1 MRRADDG
8 GMPVGRNTLLLAGT
22 LAAQSGLMQMVA
34 AVSTLTFVLLTG
46 IKGLLGVAPALV
58 LGSAALAAFP
68 AGKAMDRFGRMP
80 VIRSGFIFCGV
91 GSMLTGVGALLGTA
105 APAVIGFIL
114 IGAGNGQVL
123 LTRGAAS
130 DMYPPERRAR
140 GVGLVLFG
148 SVFGAIL
155 GPFVFTPLFG
165 KDTEHASALATPWFA
180 AAGFMVAGLLL
191 SLAVR
196 VDPKK
201 IAEHHD
207 AIAARAIATAAGMPD
222 EPAEPPPPP
231 APLRVIL
238 RRPGVLPALL
248 AALASY
254 GVMVSVMNLTGYVVV
269 HQGHSKGDLF
279 PIVSAHIVGMFGL
292 VLVVGDIIDR
302 VGKNVAMVF
311 GLVVT
316 AISSLGLIWVHSIAG
331 TALLLFL
338 LGIGWVFSF
347 VAATTTLADL
357 TGPSERG
364 KLIGFSDLLSGVT
377 GATLAI
383 GGGLAFTHG
392 GTAALSLIAAVF
404 AVLPVPLI
412 ILRRTRIA
420 LRPTG

>member
-1 MRRADDG
+1 MSTPSSPSL
-8 GMPVGRNTLLLAGT
+8 PVGRNTLLLAGT
-22 LAAQSGLMQMVA
+22 LAAQSGMMQMVA
-34 AVSTLTFVLLTG
+34 AVSTLTFVLLTD

-80 VIRSGFIFCGV
+80 VIRFGFICCGA
-91 GSMLTGVGALLGTA
+91 GALLTGLGAHYESA
-105 APAVIGFIL
+105 APAIVGFIL
-114 IGAGNGQVL
+114 IGIGNGQVL

-165 KDTEHASALATPWFA
+165 KDTVHASALATPWFA
-180 AAGFMVAGLLL
+180 AAGFMVVGLLL
-191 SLAVR
+191 SFAVR

-201 IAEHHD
+201 IAELHA
-207 AIAARAIATAAGMPD
+207 AIAAQATADRAGD
-222 EPAEPPPPP
+222 GRAAAPP
-231 APLRVIL
+231 AVAAPLKEIL

-248 AALASY
+248 AAMASF

-269 HQGHSKGDLF
+269 HHGHSKGDLF
-279 PIVSAHIVGMFGL
+279 PIISAHIVGMFGL

-302 VGKNVAMVF
+302 VGKATAMVS
-311 GLVVT
+311 GLIVT
-316 AISSLGLIWVHSIAG
+316 AIASLGLIWIHSIPG
-331 TALLLFL
+331 TAVLLFL

-347 VAATTTLADL
+347 VSATTQLADL
-357 TGPSERG
+357 TAPNERG
-364 KLIGFSDLLSGVT
+364 RLLGFSDLLSGAT

-383 GGGLAFTHG
+383 AGGLAFTHS
-392 GTAALSLIAAVF
+392 GTAALSLLAAVV

-412 ILRRTRIA
+412 VLRRLPA
-420 LRPTG
+420 SLPQVA